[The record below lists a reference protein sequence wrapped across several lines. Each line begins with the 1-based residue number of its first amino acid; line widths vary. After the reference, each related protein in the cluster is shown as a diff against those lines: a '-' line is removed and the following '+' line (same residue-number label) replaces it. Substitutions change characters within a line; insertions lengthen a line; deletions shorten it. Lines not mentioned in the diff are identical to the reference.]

1 MFVWVLL
8 ESHIS
13 HTGDAIQG
21 KEVIQARAASMT
33 FAQCSK
39 AYLNA
44 HQSSWKNRKHRA
56 QWSSSL
62 QTNAYPVFGEVA
74 IQDINIG
81 MVMKVLDPIWETKT
95 ETASR
100 VRGRIEN
107 IIDWATVREYRTGE
121 NPARWRGYLE
131 KALPARNRTKK
142 VKHFAALPID
152 EFPKF
157 MKHLRAQ
164 IGVGPLAFQFAIL
177 TATRTSEAIEAR
189 WDEIDLV
196 DQSWMIPADRMKAG
210 RIHRVPL
217 SAAALA
223 VLKKARGLDPIF
235 VFPGHKHGKPIS
247 SMAFLMTLRR
257 MGRTD
262 VTPHGFRST
271 FRDWAAERTDFQN
284 EVAEAALAHVVSNQ
298 AEAAY
303 RRGDLFEKR
312 RGLMEASGRFGG

>member
-1 MFVWVLL
+1 M
-8 ESHIS
+8 
-13 HTGDAIQG
+13 
-21 KEVIQARAASMT
+21 
-33 FAQCSK
+33 
-39 AYLNA
+39 
-44 HQSSWKNRKHRA
+44 HQKH
-56 QWSSSL
+56 SGL
-62 QTNAYPVFGEVA
+62 
-74 IQDINIG
+74 
-81 MVMKVLDPIWETKT
+81 
-95 ETASR
+95 
-100 VRGRIEN
+100 
-107 IIDWATVREYRTGE
+107 
-121 NPARWRGYLE
+121 
-131 KALPARNRTKK
+131 
-142 VKHFAALPID
+142 
-152 EFPKF
+152 
-157 MKHLRAQ
+157 
-164 IGVGPLAFQFAIL
+164 FAIL

-312 RGLMEASGRFGG
+312 RALMEDWGKFGG